1 MTGRHLPRIRFGK
14 TGWDVT
20 RLGIGTI
27 PLINEPEKATEVTLN
42 HALDMG
48 INFVDTAE
56 QYSDMQE
63 RVGRSISHR
72 RDEFVLTT
80 KTYSRTAKDARKSLD
95 AALRAL
101 KTDFIDGYMLHS
113 VSSPD
118 SWREILAKGSC
129 LDTFQ
134 KAKDQGVIGKI
145 GISIHRDLRV
155 MRKAAE
161 SGLFDFMML
170 AYSPLDQE
178 NIGAEILPLVKKHD
192 IGLMLM
198 KAMAGG
204 GLIPEPTDMSP
215 EQGDTLKRLAIRYCL
230 SNPCVH
236 AAVVGMKS
244 VEEVDFNV
252 AAACAELPISDERI
266 DQMRRLMAK
275 ISRDFRYGQMC
286 LRCYY
291 CQPCPQGVPIPDIL
305 RAGDALAGY
314 PDDLKPLADEMYEK
328 LGFQADTCIECGE
341 CMEKCPTG
349 IDIPKKLRETADA
362 FAASR
367 AASRVV

>member
-1 MTGRHLPRIRFGK
+1 MGARALPRIRFGK

-27 PLINEPEKATEVTLN
+27 PLINAPEAASEATLN

-48 INFVDTAE
+48 INLVDTAE
-56 QYSDMQE
+56 QYEGMQE
-63 RVGRSISHR
+63 RVGKFISHR
-72 RDEFVLTT
+72 RSEYVLTT
-80 KTYSRTAKDARKSLD
+80 KTYSRTGDDARRSLEN
-95 AALRAL
+95 ALIAM

-118 SWREILAKGSC
+118 SWAEIRAKGAC
-129 LDTFQ
+129 LEYFQ
-134 KAKDQGVIGKI
+134 KAKDQGLIREI

-155 MRKAAE
+155 MRDAVE
-161 SGLFDFMML
+161 SGLFSFMML

-178 NIGAEILPLVKKHD
+178 NVAAEILPLARKYD

-204 GLIPEPTDMSP
+204 QLVPEPTDMSP
-215 EQGDTLKRLAIRYCL
+215 DQADQLKRYAIRFCL
-230 SNPCVH
+230 SNPNVH
-236 AAVVGMKS
+236 AAVIGMNTA
-244 VEEVDFNV
+244 EQVDFN
-252 AAACAELPISDERI
+252 AGAACADLPISDQAT
-266 DQMRRLMAK
+266 DQMRRLIAK

-291 CQPCPQGVPIPDIL
+291 CQPCPEGVPVPEAF
-305 RAGDALAGY
+305 RAGDALSGY

-328 LGFQADTCIECGE
+328 LNFKTEMCVECGE
-341 CMEKCPTG
+341 CMEKCPAG
-349 IDIPKKLRETADA
+349 IEIPSKLREVAAA
-362 FAASR
+362 FEARRSG
-367 AASRVV
+367 